1 MKPAGF
7 IRLGGLAAVVGG
19 GALIRAAFG
28 NREDRRLNRQRRP
41 GGR

>member
-7 IRLGGLAAVVGG
+7 IWLGGWAAVVGG

-28 NREDRRLNRQRRP
+28 YREDRKLNRERRP
-41 GGR
+41 GLR